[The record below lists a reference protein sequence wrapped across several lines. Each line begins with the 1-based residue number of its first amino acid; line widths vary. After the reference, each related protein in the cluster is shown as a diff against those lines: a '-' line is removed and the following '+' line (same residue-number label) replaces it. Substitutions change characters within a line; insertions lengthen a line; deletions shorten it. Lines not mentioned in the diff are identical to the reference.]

1 MNSISSNFMFKPQPP
16 IWLYL
21 EIQLYRDKVKW
32 SHKVGTLVRW
42 DQRCVLTEKKAMWG
56 HKKEPGKE
64 VSPETNLTGTLI
76 FDFHLTELW
85 ESENSFLFKTPSLW
99 YAVMVA
105 QAE

>member
-1 MNSISSNFMFKPQPP
+1 MKSQGWDPCKMRPEMCTHREKG
-16 IWLYL
+16 
-21 EIQLYRDKVKW
+21 
-32 SHKVGTLVRW
+32 HVR
-42 DQRCVLTEKKAMWG
+42 T
-56 HKKEPGKE
+56 KKEPGKE